1 MSNPSAVYARIP
13 SPYPL
18 SHCGENMPRVLIV
31 DLAKYYG
38 GADVRVLE
46 LARTLERF
54 GHPYAVAAL
63 AGSPLHLQLRKEGLA
78 VLPVPFSR
86 SNPLLVPFL
95 MRAIRRHRFAVVDAH
110 NSQSQFWALAAARLS
125 RRVKTICT
133 VHSAYRLEH
142 NGSWKGLLY
151 EQVLRLN
158 ALLKARF
165 IAVSEAVDGYLQN
178 IGIEQEKI
186 SLIHNSMR
194 LPEPRDSGGR
204 GPLLQSLGWDPASFV
219 VIVVGRLEPV
229 KGHSVLLSA
238 LKKASLQHPQL
249 RCLIVGGGRMREILT
264 ARMKQLQLQDRV
276 HFTGFREDVPALL
289 AAGDAFC
296 MPSLSEG
303 LPYALLEAIAYRLP
317 LLVSKV
323 GGMAALLTDKKDAL
337 LVPPANSHAL
347 ASGLAWM
354 VDHREAAEGLAEAA
368 FELVQQ
374 RFNCDEMIAETV
386 AIYRHAM
393 PSGKP
398 ASQVSISTQP
408 EVEVWKA

>member
-1 MSNPSAVYARIP
+1 MYENNARPNPENHS
-13 SPYPL
+13 
-18 SHCGENMPRVLIV
+18 GETMPRVLIV

-46 LARTLERF
+46 LARTLERIS
-54 GHPYAVAAL
+54 HPYAVAAL
-63 AGSPLHLQLRKEGLA
+63 AGSPLHLQLQKENLT

-86 SNPLLVPFL
+86 SNPRLVPFL
-95 MRAIRRHRFAVVDAH
+95 MRAIRRYGFTVVDAH

-125 RRVKTICT
+125 RGVKMICT

-142 NGSWKGLLY
+142 DGSWKGLFY

-158 ALLKARF
+158 AMLQARF

-178 IGIEQEKI
+178 VGIDHEKI

-194 LPEPRDSGGR
+194 LPEPRDRGGR
-204 GPLLQSLGWDPASFV
+204 AALLQSLGWDPESFV

-229 KGHSVLLSA
+229 KGHSVLLTA
-238 LKKASLQHPQL
+238 LKKASAQHPQL
-249 RCLIVGGGRMREILT
+249 RCLIVGGGRMREILI
-264 ARMKQLQLQDRV
+264 ARMKQLDLQDRV
-276 HFTGFREDVPALL
+276 HFTGFREDVLSLL
-289 AAGDAFC
+289 AASDAFC

-323 GGMAALLTDKKDAL
+323 GGMAALLSDKKDAL

-347 ASGLAWM
+347 ASGLAWI
-354 VDHREAAEGLAEAA
+354 VDHREEAARLADAA

-386 AIYRHAM
+386 AIYRHAV
-393 PSGKP
+393 PPAKP
-398 ASQVSISTQP
+398 GSKVSLSPQAK
-408 EVEVWKA
+408 VEVWKA